1 MDYWVDAE
9 GNNAIW
15 HSTGT
20 ENHGVRW
27 RIGPHEKLGL
37 VGLGDDPAV
46 GIYSEKKDQK
56 ECPNNEGF
64 VWIWYYNQGGTTFI
78 ATNDVYI
85 ECANENV
92 FCTYD
97 NPCGTNQGDCDLHEE
112 CQDGLFCGSKN
123 CPDSLGFHSEFDCC
137 YYPNVGDEHF
147 CASGIP
153 CGEGEGDCDAH
164 DECQDGLS
172 CGSNN
177 CPDSLGFDSEVDCC
191 YPPDGC
197 KYQLSLFIL

>member
-1 MDYWVDAE
+1 MIACCPIINVLLENDVKDKQGEYEGVYTFQGFTNGLDYWVDAE

-20 ENHGVRW
+20 ENQGVRW

-37 VGLGDDPAV
+37 VGLGNDPAV

-85 ECANENV
+85 ECANENSRRQ
-92 FCTYD
+92 TIHESLLDYRKMQ
-97 NPCGTNQGDCDLHEE
+97 NPRKSSI
-112 CQDGLFCGSKN
+112 SKN
-123 CPDSLGFHSEFDCC
+123 ARHKKGMMSGLRPQNFVRNSKLSSTPDFSKHSMYFGQEDRMFRSRTQ
-137 YYPNVGDEHF
+137 HF
-147 CASGIP
+147 GR
-153 CGEGEGDCDAH
+153 
-164 DECQDGLS
+164 
-172 CGSNN
+172 
-177 CPDSLGFDSEVDCC
+177 
-191 YPPDGC
+191 
-197 KYQLSLFIL
+197 